1 MLLKEIKKELLDNP
15 EKLKELLEY
24 FNFYNIHLHKSYIS
38 FGRAQDTSKKSIV
51 IRLIKND
58 YLYIV
63 DYARNINKDIFT
75 YISEQ
80 RLVDFKDIIVSVRR
94 ILNIDDFSLLNES
107 HGIFGGFYEKIRKRN
122 EYTIR
127 TYDESILD
135 KYIPLA
141 NRRFIKDNISI
152 TTQQFFSIRYD
163 VESQGIVIPIYNQ
176 IGELIGAK
184 VRCNYEIQDGEMKY
198 YYLIP
203 CQMSQTL
210 YGYSQNYNYLVN
222 NVIYIFESEKAVM
235 QCFSYGVR
243 NCVALGSGSISHKQV
258 RMLLELNP
266 KKIIFMH
273 DVGYDVENILR
284 NINIVKNYSRFSE
297 VELGYWDYFDRLY
310 DDKVSASDLG
320 KKELLRIIDTEIK
333 MIGDDEDEEEL

>member
-1 MLLKEIKKELLDNP
+1 MLKEIKKELLDNP

-24 FNFYNIHLHKSYIS
+24 FNFYNVHIHQSYIS

-51 IRLIKND
+51 VRLEKND
-58 YLYIV
+58 YLYV
-63 DYARNINKDIFT
+63 TDYARNISKDLFS

-80 RLVDFKDIIVSVRR
+80 RLVDFKDIIGVVRN
-94 ILNIDDFSLLNES
+94 ILGVDDFGLFNES
-107 HGIFGGFYEKIRKRN
+107 RGIFGGFYEKIRKRS
-122 EYTIR
+122 EYSVR

-141 NRRFIKDNISI
+141 NKRFVNDNISI
-152 TTQQFFSIRYD
+152 TAQQFFGIRYD
-163 VESQGIVIPIYNQ
+163 IESQGIVIPIYNQ

-184 VRCNYEIQDGEMKY
+184 VRCNYEVQDGEMKY

-203 CQMSQTL
+203 CQASQTL
-210 YGYSQNYNYLVN
+210 YGYSQNYNYLTN
-222 NVIYIFESEKAVM
+222 NIIYIYEAEKSVM
-235 QCFSYGVR
+235 QCFSYGIR
-243 NCVALGSGSISHKQV
+243 NCVALGSGSISRKQV

-273 DVGYDVENILR
+273 DVGYDLENILR
-284 NINIVKNYSRFSE
+284 NINMVKNYSRFSE
-297 VELGYWDYFDRLY
+297 VELGYWDFFDRLY
-310 DDKVSASDLG
+310 DNKVSASDLG
-320 KKELLRIIDTEIK
+320 KKELLRIMDTEIK

>member
-24 FNFYNIHLHKSYIS
+24 FNFYNIHIHQSYIS

-51 IRLIKND
+51 IKLIKND
-58 YLYIV
+58 YLYII

-80 RLVDFKDIIVSVRR
+80 RLVDFKDIIVAVRR
-94 ILNIDDFSLLNES
+94 ILNMDDFNLLNES
-107 HGIFGGFYEKIRKRN
+107 HGIFSGFYERIRKRN

-127 TYDESILD
+127 TYDESMLD

-152 TTQQFFSIRYD
+152 TTQQFFGIRYD
-163 VESQGIVIPIYNQ
+163 VESQGIVMPIYNQ

-243 NCVALGSGSISHKQV
+243 NCVALGSGSISRKQV

>member
-1 MLLKEIKKELLDNP
+1 MLKEIKKELLDNP
-15 EKLKELLEY
+15 EKLKDLLEH
-24 FNFYNIHLHKSYIS
+24 FNFYNVHIHQSYIS

-51 IRLIKND
+51 IRLEKND
-58 YLYIV
+58 YLYV
-63 DYARNINKDIFT
+63 TDYARNISKDLFT

-80 RLVDFKDIIVSVRR
+80 RLVDFKDIITVVRS
-94 ILNIDDFSLLNES
+94 ILGIDDFSLFNES
-107 HGIFGGFYEKIRKRN
+107 RGIFGGFYEKIRKRN
-122 EYTIR
+122 EYSLR
-127 TYDESILD
+127 TYDESVLD

-141 NRRFIKDNISI
+141 NKRFIKDNISI
-152 TTQQFFSIRYD
+152 IAQQFFGIRYD
-163 VESQGIVIPIYNQ
+163 VESQGIVIPIHNQ

-184 VRCNYEIQDGEMKY
+184 VRCNYEVQDGEMKY

-235 QCFSYGVR
+235 QCFSYGIR
-243 NCVALGSGSISHKQV
+243 NCVALGSGSISRKQV

-273 DVGYDVENILR
+273 DVGYDLENILR
-284 NINIVKNYSRFSE
+284 NINMVKNYSRFSE
-297 VELGYWDYFDRLY
+297 VELGYWDFFDRLY
-310 DDKVSASDLG
+310 DNKVSASDLG
-320 KKELLRIIDTEIK
+320 KKELLRIMDTEIK
-333 MIGDDEDEEEL
+333 MIGLIVK

>member
-1 MLLKEIKKELLDNP
+1 MLKEIKKELVDNP

-24 FNFYNIHLHKSYIS
+24 FNFYNVHIHQSYIS

-51 IRLIKND
+51 IRLEKND
-58 YLYIV
+58 YLYV
-63 DYARNINKDIFT
+63 TDYARNISKDLFS

-80 RLVDFKDIIVSVRR
+80 RLVDFKDIIGVVRN
-94 ILNIDDFSLLNES
+94 ILGVDDFSLFNES
-107 HGIFGGFYEKIRKRN
+107 RGIFGGFYEKIRKRS
-122 EYTIR
+122 EYSVR

-141 NRRFIKDNISI
+141 NKRFIDDNISI
-152 TTQQFFSIRYD
+152 AAQQFFGIRYD
-163 VESQGIVIPIYNQ
+163 VESQGIVIPIHNQ

-184 VRCNYEIQDGEMKY
+184 VRCNYEVQDGEMKY

-203 CQMSQTL
+203 CQASQTL
-210 YGYSQNYNYLVN
+210 YGYSQNYNYLTN
-222 NVIYIFESEKAVM
+222 NIIYIYEAEKSIM
-235 QCFSYGVR
+235 QCFSYGIR
-243 NCVALGSGSISHKQV
+243 NCVALGSGSISRKQV

-273 DVGYDVENILR
+273 DVGYDLENILR
-284 NINIVKNYSRFSE
+284 NINMVKNYSRFSE
-297 VELGYWDYFDRLY
+297 VELGYWDFFDRLY
-310 DDKVSASDLG
+310 DNKVSASDLG
-320 KKELLRIIDTEIK
+320 KKELLRIMDTEIK

>member
-1 MLLKEIKKELLDNP
+1 MLKEIKKELLDNP
-15 EKLKELLEY
+15 EKLKDLLEH
-24 FNFYNIHLHKSYIS
+24 FNFYNVHIHQSYIS

-51 IRLIKND
+51 IRLEKND
-58 YLYIV
+58 YLYV
-63 DYARNINKDIFT
+63 TDYARNISKDLFT

-80 RLVDFKDIIVSVRR
+80 RLVDFKDIITVVRS
-94 ILNIDDFSLLNES
+94 ILGIDDFSLFNES
-107 HGIFGGFYEKIRKRN
+107 CGIFGGFYEKIRKRN
-122 EYTIR
+122 EYSLR
-127 TYDESILD
+127 TYDESVLD

-141 NRRFIKDNISI
+141 NKRFIKDNISI
-152 TTQQFFSIRYD
+152 IAQQFFGIRYD
-163 VESQGIVIPIYNQ
+163 VESQGIVIPIHNQ

-184 VRCNYEIQDGEMKY
+184 VRCNYEVQDGEMKY

-235 QCFSYGVR
+235 QCFSYGIR
-243 NCVALGSGSISHKQV
+243 NCVALGSGSISRKQV

-273 DVGYDVENILR
+273 DVGYDLENILR
-284 NINIVKNYSRFSE
+284 NINMVKNYSRFSE
-297 VELGYWDYFDRLY
+297 VELGYWDFFDRLY
-310 DDKVSASDLG
+310 DNKVSASDLG
-320 KKELLRIIDTEIK
+320 KKELLRIMDTEIK

>member
-1 MLLKEIKKELLDNP
+1 MLKEIKKELLDNP

-24 FNFYNIHLHKSYIS
+24 FNFYNVHIHQSYIS

-51 IRLIKND
+51 VRLEKND
-58 YLYIV
+58 YLYV
-63 DYARNINKDIFT
+63 TDYARNISKDLFS

-80 RLVDFKDIIVSVRR
+80 RLVDFKDIIGVVRN
-94 ILNIDDFSLLNES
+94 ILGVDDFGLFNES
-107 HGIFGGFYEKIRKRN
+107 RGIFGGFYEKIRKRS
-122 EYTIR
+122 EYSVR

-141 NRRFIKDNISI
+141 NKRFIDDNISI
-152 TTQQFFSIRYD
+152 AAQQFFGVRYD
-163 VESQGIVIPIYNQ
+163 VESQGIVIPIHNQ

-184 VRCNYEIQDGEMKY
+184 VRCNYEVQDGEMKY

-203 CQMSQTL
+203 CQASQTL
-210 YGYSQNYNYLVN
+210 YGYSQNYNYLTN
-222 NVIYIFESEKAVM
+222 NIIYIYEAEKSIM
-235 QCFSYGVR
+235 QCFSYGIR
-243 NCVALGSGSISHKQV
+243 NCVALGSGSISRKQV

-273 DVGYDVENILR
+273 DVGFDLENILR
-284 NINIVKNYSRFSE
+284 NINIVKSYSRFSE
-297 VELGYWDYFDRLY
+297 VELGYWDFFDRLY
-310 DDKVSASDLG
+310 DNKVSASDLG
-320 KKELLRIIDTEIK
+320 KKELLRIMDTEIK

>member
-1 MLLKEIKKELLDNP
+1 MLKEIKKELLDNP

-24 FNFYNIHLHKSYIS
+24 FNFYNVHIHQSYIS

-51 IRLIKND
+51 VRLEKND
-58 YLYIV
+58 YLYV
-63 DYARNINKDIFT
+63 TDYARNISKDLFS

-80 RLVDFKDIIVSVRR
+80 RLVDFKDIIGVVRN
-94 ILNIDDFSLLNES
+94 ILGVDDFGLFNES
-107 HGIFGGFYEKIRKRN
+107 RGIFGGFYEKIRKRS
-122 EYTIR
+122 EYSVR

-141 NRRFIKDNISI
+141 NKRFIDDHISI
-152 TTQQFFSIRYD
+152 EAQQFFGVRYD
-163 VESQGIVIPIYNQ
+163 VESQGIVIPIHNQ

-184 VRCNYEIQDGEMKY
+184 VRCNYEVQDGEMKY

-203 CQMSQTL
+203 CQASQTL
-210 YGYSQNYNYLVN
+210 YGYSQNYNYLTN
-222 NVIYIFESEKAVM
+222 NIIYIYEAEKSIM
-235 QCFSYGVR
+235 QCFSYGIR
-243 NCVALGSGSISHKQV
+243 NCVALGSGSISRKQV

-273 DVGYDVENILR
+273 DVGYDLENILR
-284 NINIVKNYSRFSE
+284 NINMVKNYSRFSE
-297 VELGYWDYFDRLY
+297 VELGYWDFFDRLY

-320 KKELLRIIDTEIK
+320 KKELLRIIDNEIQ
-333 MIGDDEDEEEL
+333 MIGDDENEEEL

>member
-1 MLLKEIKKELLDNP
+1 MLKEIKKELLDNP

-24 FNFYNIHLHKSYIS
+24 FNFYNVHIHQSYIS

-51 IRLIKND
+51 VRLEKND
-58 YLYIV
+58 YLYV
-63 DYARNINKDIFT
+63 TDYARNISKDLFS

-80 RLVDFKDIIVSVRR
+80 RLVDFKDIIGVVRN
-94 ILNIDDFSLLNES
+94 ILGVDDFSLFNES
-107 HGIFGGFYEKIRKRN
+107 RGIFGGFYEKIRKRS
-122 EYTIR
+122 EYSVR

-141 NRRFIKDNISI
+141 NKRFINDNISI
-152 TTQQFFSIRYD
+152 AAQQFFGIRYD
-163 VESQGIVIPIYNQ
+163 VESQGIVIPIHNQ

-184 VRCNYEIQDGEMKY
+184 IRCNYEVQDGEMKY

-203 CQMSQTL
+203 CQASQTL
-210 YGYSQNYNYLVN
+210 YGYSQNYKYLTN
-222 NVIYIFESEKAVM
+222 NIIYIYEAEKSVM
-235 QCFSYGVR
+235 RCFSYGVR
-243 NCVALGSGSISHKQV
+243 NCVALGSGSISRKQV

-273 DVGYDVENILR
+273 DVGYDLENILR
-284 NINIVKNYSRFSE
+284 NINMVKNYSRFSE
-297 VELGYWDYFDRLY
+297 VELGYWDFFDRLY
-310 DDKVSASDLG
+310 DNKVSASDLG
-320 KKELLRIIDTEIK
+320 KKELLRIMDTEIK

>member
-1 MLLKEIKKELLDNP
+1 MLKEIKKELLDNP

-24 FNFYNIHLHKSYIS
+24 FNFYNVHIHQSYIS

-51 IRLIKND
+51 VRLEKND
-58 YLYIV
+58 YLYV
-63 DYARNINKDIFT
+63 TDYARNISKDLFS

-80 RLVDFKDIIVSVRR
+80 RLVDFKDIIGVVRN
-94 ILNIDDFSLLNES
+94 ILGVDDFGLFNES
-107 HGIFGGFYEKIRKRN
+107 RGIFGGFYEKIRKRS
-122 EYTIR
+122 EYSVR

-141 NRRFIKDNISI
+141 NKRFVDDNISI
-152 TTQQFFSIRYD
+152 AAQQFFGIRYD
-163 VESQGIVIPIYNQ
+163 VESQGIVIPIHNQ

-184 VRCNYEIQDGEMKY
+184 VRCNYEVQDGEMKY

-203 CQMSQTL
+203 CQASQTL
-210 YGYSQNYNYLVN
+210 YGYSQNYNYLTN
-222 NVIYIFESEKAVM
+222 NIIYIYEAEKSIM
-235 QCFSYGVR
+235 QCFSYGIR
-243 NCVALGSGSISHKQV
+243 NCVALGSGSISRKQV

-273 DVGYDVENILR
+273 DVGYDLENILR
-284 NINIVKNYSRFSE
+284 NINMVKNYSRFSE
-297 VELGYWDYFDRLY
+297 VELGYWDFFDRLY
-310 DDKVSASDLG
+310 DNKVSASDLG
-320 KKELLRIIDTEIK
+320 KKELLRIMDTEIK

>member
-1 MLLKEIKKELLDNP
+1 MLKEIKKELLDNP

-24 FNFYNIHLHKSYIS
+24 FNFYNIHIHQSYIS

-58 YLYIV
+58 YLYII

-80 RLVDFKDIIVSVRR
+80 RLIDFRDIIVVVRR
-94 ILNIDDFSLLNES
+94 ILNIDDFSLLNKS
-107 HGIFGGFYEKIRKRN
+107 RGIFGGFYEDIWKRN
-122 EYTIR
+122 KYTIR
-127 TYDESILD
+127 IYDESILD

-141 NRRFIKDNISI
+141 NKRFIKDNISI
-152 TTQQFFSIRYD
+152 TAQQFFGIRYD

-176 IGELIGAK
+176 IGELMGIK
-184 VRCNYEIQDGEMKY
+184 VRCNYEVPDGETKY

-235 QCFSYGVR
+235 QCFSYGIR
-243 NCVALGSGSISHKQV
+243 NCVALGSGSISRKQV
-258 RMLLELNP
+258 RMLFELNP
-266 KKIIFMH
+266 QKIIFMH
-273 DVGYDVENILR
+273 DVGYDLENILR

-320 KKELLRIIDTEIK
+320 KKELSRIINTEIK
-333 MIGDDEDEEEL
+333 MIGDDEDGEEL

>member
-1 MLLKEIKKELLDNP
+1 MLKEIKKELLDNP

-24 FNFYNIHLHKSYIS
+24 FNFYNVHIHQSYIS

-51 IRLIKND
+51 IRLEKND
-58 YLYIV
+58 YLYV
-63 DYARNINKDIFT
+63 TDYARNISKDLFS

-80 RLVDFKDIIVSVRR
+80 RLVDFKDIISVVRN
-94 ILNIDDFSLLNES
+94 ILGVDDFSLFNES
-107 HGIFGGFYEKIRKRN
+107 RGIFGGFYEKIRKRS
-122 EYTIR
+122 EYSVR

-141 NRRFIKDNISI
+141 NKRFVDDNISI
-152 TTQQFFSIRYD
+152 AAQQFFGIRYD

-184 VRCNYEIQDGEMKY
+184 IRCNYEVQDGEMKY

-203 CQMSQTL
+203 CQASQTL
-210 YGYSQNYNYLVN
+210 YGYSQNYNYLTN
-222 NVIYIFESEKAVM
+222 NIIYIYEAEKSIM
-235 QCFSYGVR
+235 QCFSYGIR
-243 NCVALGSGSISHKQV
+243 NCVALGSGSISRKQV

-273 DVGYDVENILR
+273 DVGYDLENILR
-284 NINIVKNYSRFSE
+284 NINMVKNYSRFSE
-297 VELGYWDYFDRLY
+297 VELGYWDFFDRLY
-310 DDKVSASDLG
+310 DNKVSASDLG
-320 KKELLRIIDTEIK
+320 KKELLRIMDTEIK

>member
-1 MLLKEIKKELLDNP
+1 MLKEIKKELLDNP
-15 EKLKELLEY
+15 EKLKDLLEH
-24 FNFYNIHLHKSYIS
+24 FNFYNVHIHQSYIS

-51 IRLIKND
+51 IRLKKND
-58 YLYIV
+58 YLYV
-63 DYARNINKDIFT
+63 TDYARNISKDLFT

-80 RLVDFKDIIVSVRR
+80 RLVDFKDIIAAVRS
-94 ILNIDDFSLLNES
+94 ILGIDDFSLFNES

-122 EYTIR
+122 EHTIR
-127 TYDESILD
+127 TYDESVLD
-135 KYIPLA
+135 KFIPLA
-141 NRRFIKDNISI
+141 NKRFIKDNISI
-152 TTQQFFSIRYD
+152 IAQQFFGIRYD
-163 VESQGIVIPIYNQ
+163 VESQGIVIPIHNQ

-184 VRCNYEIQDGEMKY
+184 VRCNYDVQDGEMKY

-222 NVIYIFESEKAVM
+222 NIIYIFESEKAVM
-235 QCFSYGVR
+235 QCFSYGLR
-243 NCVALGSGSISHKQV
+243 NCVALGSGSISRKQV

-273 DVGYDVENILR
+273 DVGYDLENILR
-284 NINIVKNYSRFSE
+284 NINMVKNYSRFSE
-297 VELGYWDYFDRLY
+297 VELGYWDFFDRLY

-320 KKELLRIIDTEIK
+320 KKELLRIMDTEIK
-333 MIGDDEDEEEL
+333 MMGDDEDGEEL